1 MTGPVAAAKARKR
14 TPLPNGMTRAIADDG
29 IQSHIER
36 GCAINGSGAILTGQ
50 GGARPRGAN
59 KTMSV
64 ADTTATSHASIAT
77 AVRESAQG
85 AADKVST
92 ESASAQTMMHKKKQ
106 QRLLEK
112 VDTGRPWTEVM
123 KSAPVGTAA
132 LTSAPK
138 LSDFKVGTRDERVRE
153 HAAAMQRWGQNNL
166 TTKAIEYATR
176 VRELRGGSIDR
187 GVLPATL

>member
-1 MTGPVAAAKARKR
+1 MC
-14 TPLPNGMTRAIADDG
+14 ADLA
-29 IQSHIER
+29 Q
-36 GCAINGSGAILTGQ
+36 T
-50 GGARPRGAN
+50 RGADP
-59 KTMSV
+59 TR
-64 ADTTATSHASIAT
+64 HASPSK
-77 AVRESAQG
+77 E
-85 AADKVST
+85 
-92 ESASAQTMMHKKKQ
+92 
-106 QRLLEK
+106 RLLEK

>member
-1 MTGPVAAAKARKR
+1 
-14 TPLPNGMTRAIADDG
+14 
-29 IQSHIER
+29 
-36 GCAINGSGAILTGQ
+36 
-50 GGARPRGAN
+50 
-59 KTMSV
+59 MSV
-64 ADTTATSHASIAT
+64 ADTTATSRASIAT

-153 HAAAMQRWGQNNL
+153 HAAAMQRCAMWG
-166 TTKAIEYATR
+166 AE
-176 VRELRGGSIDR
+176 
-187 GVLPATL
+187 